1 MFIKEKENFNFGFNA
16 VMHYI
21 DNVKGL
27 KELFDLRTPLE
38 ENKGH
43 NGGVLIKAFN
53 VIVQATMHK
62 QVLNESVGFDV
73 VITDPLG
80 NMVFMFMHNGEE
92 LQDFFE
98 NMLVNMDLE

>member
-21 DNVKGL
+21 DKVEGL
-27 KELFDLRTPLE
+27 KELFDLSTPLE
-38 ENKGH
+38 ENKIHG
-43 NGGVLIKAFN
+43 GGVLIKAFN

-62 QVLNESVGFDV
+62 LGHGFDV
-73 VITDPLG
+73 AITDPLG
-80 NMVFMFMHNGEE
+80 NIVFMFMHNGEE
-92 LQDFFE
+92 LQDFFD